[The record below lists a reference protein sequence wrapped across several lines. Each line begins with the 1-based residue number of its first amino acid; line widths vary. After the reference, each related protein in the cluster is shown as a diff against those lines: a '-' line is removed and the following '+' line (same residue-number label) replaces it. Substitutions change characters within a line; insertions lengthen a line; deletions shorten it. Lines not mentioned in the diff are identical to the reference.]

1 MVTFTDKIIYLPTNG
16 SESAENQYRNDKAST
31 RIGGL
36 RKKYE
41 VIVPQELQT
50 RFILDGRVRKD
61 SSLEELV
68 ITPMENVS
76 DELWA
81 KLQFILP

>member
-1 MVTFTDKIIYLPTNG
+1 MVTFTDNIIYLPTNG
-16 SESAENQYRNDKAST
+16 LESAENKYRNDKAST
-31 RIGGL
+31 RIEAL

-41 VIVPQELQT
+41 AIVPQELQT

-61 SSLEELV
+61 SSIEELV

-76 DELWA
+76 DGLWA
-81 KLQFILP
+81 KLEIILP